1 MEAPYAGG
9 EMTTKTITFTG
20 KSLYLNYATSA
31 AGSIW
36 VELLDGD
43 GVVIPGYEAD
53 KCFEIIGNQVER
65 AVAWNGNTDIS
76 ALAGTPIRV
85 RFVMKD
91 ADLYAVQFK

>member
-1 MEAPYAGG
+1 
-9 EMTTKTITFTG
+9 MTTKTVTFTG

-31 AGSIW
+31 AGSIR

-53 KCFEIIGNQVER
+53 KSFEIIGNQVER
-65 AVAWNGNTDIS
+65 AVEWNGSTDIS
-76 ALAGTPIRV
+76 ALAGTPVRV

-91 ADLYAVQFK
+91 ADLYAIQFK